1 MDNNIIYIE
10 NVVTA
15 VIVVF
20 VILIVFC
27 ITVTVFLTTF
37 KKSGKN
43 KKEKGNLKNDIS
55 SFY

>member
-43 KKEKGNLKNDIS
+43 KEEKVNSENDVPFS
-55 SFY
+55 C